1 MRLCGGP
8 RFMASLA
15 LAGALLAPPADAC
28 DSSSCALLTR
38 GRSGLLPKGG
48 WTVDLYFRYT
58 DQGRPLLGNVDVP
71 QAIRPKVDF
80 AGQRLQPF
88 YHVELEGSD
97 TIVQADAS
105 YGVTDRLALT
115 LSLPMLGVRSYNHI
129 HYPPPPDPNAPVDTE
144 HGHGG
149 AAPSGPSLLRLRTE
163 GNGDALL
170 GLGYALVATPR
181 QRLQAGVALQVPI
194 GRSRIVDPHDGGLFD
209 PMLQPGSGS
218 WDVVGAVTYGTR
230 RAGLDWS
237 VAGSYQVTTANGLD
251 YRFGNE
257 AIGGVGVSRPLGRF
271 TASLQFKGHHLDRS
285 VYRGVSVPSTGGTML
300 ILTPGVRTRV
310 GAGSVY
316 AFYQRP
322 VYRHVNEY
330 QLASRG
336 GLMMGVSRTF

>member
-1 MRLCGGP
+1 MRLRGA
-8 RFMASLA
+8 RLFLASLA
-15 LAGALLAPPADAC
+15 LAGASLAGPADAC

-38 GRSGLLPKGG
+38 GQSGLLPKGG
-48 WTVDLYFRYT
+48 WTVDMSFRYT
-58 DQGRPLLGNVDVP
+58 DQGQPLLGNVNVP
-71 QAIRPKVDF
+71 QAIRPRVDF

-97 TIVQADAS
+97 TIVQADAA
-105 YGVTDRLALT
+105 YGVTDRLAVTASIPL
-115 LSLPMLGVRSYNHI
+115 LGVRSYEHI

-149 AAPSGPSLLRLRTE
+149 ATPTAPRLLRLRTE

-170 GLGYALVATPR
+170 GLRYALVAAPR

-237 VAGSYQVTTANGLD
+237 ASASYQVATTNGLD

-257 AIGGVGVSRPLGRF
+257 AIGGVGVSREFGRF
-271 TASLQFKGHHLDRS
+271 TSSLQLKGHHLDRS
-285 VYRGVSVPSTGGTML
+285 RYRGESVPSTGGKML
-300 ILTPGVRTRV
+300 ILTPGARMRV

>member
-1 MRLCGGP
+1 MRHRGLP
-8 RFMASLA
+8 PFLASLA
-15 LAGALLAPPADAC
+15 LASVALVPPAGAC

-38 GRSGLLPKGG
+38 GQSGLLPKGG
-48 WTVDLYFRYT
+48 WSVDLYFRYT
-58 DQGRPLLGNVDVP
+58 DQGQPLLGKVDVP
-71 QAIRPKVDF
+71 QAIRPRVDF
-80 AGQRLQPF
+80 EGQRLQPF

-97 TIVQADAS
+97 TIVQADAA
-105 YGVTDRLALT
+105 YGVTDRLAMTASIPL
-115 LSLPMLGVRSYNHI
+115 LGVRSYNHI
-129 HYPPPPDPNAPVDTE
+129 HYPPPPDPNAPVDDE

-149 AAPSGPSLLRLRTE
+149 AAPSSPSILRLRTE

-170 GLGYALVATPR
+170 GVRYALVASPR
-181 QRLQAGVALQVPI
+181 QRLQAGIALQVPI

-218 WDVVGAVTYGTR
+218 WDFVSAVTYGTR
-230 RAGLDWS
+230 LAGLDWS
-237 VAGSYQVTTANGLD
+237 ASGSYQLTTANGLQ

-257 AIGGVGVSRPLGRF
+257 AIGGVGVSRELGRV

-285 VYRGVSVPSTGGTML
+285 VYRGETVPSTGGTML

-336 GLMMGVSRTF
+336 GLMMGFSRTF